1 MENEI
6 KEFIQNSKLSLL
18 TVLCNATQIWRRSIP
33 KEKQEVFKENLSK
46 IILNLLIKIDSN
58 TLKNKDVRMAIKD
71 LSSKSGLSIGVSQ
84 KPINVYLKFYC
95 AILNKIDLLNELD
108 CPIDSIIK
116 KKQKLRKIALKN
128 LELKDYIEM
137 QEILRKNHTIQIL
150 ADKYWDE
157 FKLKK

>member
-6 KEFIQNSKLSLL
+6 KAFIKNSKLSLL

-33 KEKQEVFKENLSK
+33 KEKKGVFKENLSK
-46 IILNLLIKIDSN
+46 IVLNLLIKIDSN
-58 TLKNKDVRMAIKD
+58 TLKNKDIRMAIKE

-108 CPIDSIIK
+108 CPIDSIVK
-116 KKQKLRKIALKN
+116 KRQKLKKIALKN
-128 LELKDYIEM
+128 LDLKDYIEM

>member
-6 KEFIQNSKLSLL
+6 KAFIKNSKLSLL
-18 TVLCNATQIWRRSIP
+18 AVLCNATQIWRRSIP

-58 TLKNKDVRMAIKD
+58 TLKNKDIRMAIKE

-108 CPIDSIIK
+108 CPIDSIVK
-116 KKQKLRKIALKN
+116 KKQNLKNIALKN
-128 LELKDYIEM
+128 LDLKDYIEM

-157 FKLKK
+157 SKLKK